1 MIMKH
6 IYILLM
12 ESLRLFKINTNNMA
26 DFTLED
32 RAAEAAFE
40 HTVFM
45 ALADLYTKL
54 NPEVD
59 IATYLDQLQ
68 RNKREE
74 KARILNRFRTD
85 QN

>member
-1 MIMKH
+1 MSDK
-6 IYILLM
+6 
-12 ESLRLFKINTNNMA
+12 EQVASN
-26 DFTLED
+26 
-32 RAAEAAFE
+32 AAFE

-45 ALADLYTKL
+45 ALADIYTRL

-59 IATYLDQLQ
+59 IATYLEQLQ

-74 KARILNRFRTD
+74 KARILNRFITD